1 MNYKD
6 IVAEVNKVVY
16 YNAQSRWGVL
26 SVNTEKVLDGFETNL
41 ITLSGNF
48 EGVYEDCKIEFSGNL
63 SVHPKYGKQ
72 IQITVLRVLQN
83 TDSKE
88 SIINFLSKSAIK
100 GIQIQNAKK
109 IYDKFKEDSINIVL
123 NETWKIKEITGI
135 GEKTYKKVMDSVQ
148 NYRRIQDLLEYGTK
162 LGIPYKVLYH
172 LDKELGDRALST
184 LQNDIYSIVNKVD
197 SISFKQVDDIALK
210 SGYSPDNL
218 DRLLAG
224 FNYYL
229 KNTLSLEGSTGIS
242 APSFL
247 KVFLKELGLTDNSLF
262 YVAMNNLEQQEA
274 IIVRSNIIYS
284 RYYYDAEMFI
294 ATVINNMMSSDTGS
308 FELYDD
314 VKEIAI
320 NSFPFK
326 LNKQQ
331 IKAIEA
337 CCNNRFNII
346 TGPPG
351 CGKSSITKA
360 IVDIYENCGYNVI
373 LLSPT
378 GKATRRL
385 SECTGHDA
393 QTIHKFLKVKSSI
406 EDAQVIDLPENCLLI
421 VDESSMMDV
430 VLFSKL
436 IACVKSST
444 RLIIVGDNDQL
455 PSVQAG
461 NVLGDLIEAL
471 PQATSLLTDI
481 MRQAENSN
489 IIRLC
494 SYVNQGKN
502 FDECEYPDFVF
513 NQYDDEDKL
522 MKDLVITYGNEVKNY
537 GLSNVQ
543 VLTAYKR
550 GKIGS
555 INLNKVLS
563 NYINKNI
570 PNEDFGYKLE
580 DKVIQLVNNYDYDI
594 FNGETGIVTE
604 FTDDN
609 EMIVQYDDKRV
620 IYPIE
625 ESDQITLA
633 NVITV
638 HKSQGSEYPVIF
650 MVLDDSSN
658 FLLIR
663 KILYTGISRGKQKV
677 YIYSKLGLVSRCIQ
691 NNYYK
696 KRITNL
702 KNFIEVP
709 VNV

>member
-6 IVAEVNKVVY
+6 VVAEVNKVVY

-26 SVNTEKVLDGFETNL
+26 SVVTEKNLDGFETNL

-48 EGVYEDCKIEFSGNL
+48 DGIYEGCKVEFSGNL
-63 SVHPKYGKQ
+63 TVHAKYGRQ
-72 IQITVLRVLQN
+72 IQITVIRVLQDTN
-83 TDSKE
+83 SKE

-109 IYDKFKEDSINIVL
+109 IYDKFKEDSINVVL
-123 NETWKIKEITGI
+123 NETWKIKQITGI
-135 GEKTYKKVMDSVQ
+135 GEKTYKKVLESVQ
-148 NYRRIQDLLEYGTK
+148 NYRRMQELLEYGTH

-172 LDKELGDRALST
+172 LDKELGDKALQV
-184 LQNDIYSIVNKVD
+184 LQTDIYSIVDKVD
-197 SISFKQVDDIALK
+197 SVSFKQVDDIALK
-210 SGYSPDNL
+210 SGYKPDNL

-224 FNYYL
+224 FKYYL
-229 KNTLSLEGSTGIS
+229 RNTLSLEGSTGTS
-242 APSFL
+242 SPSFL
-247 KVFLKELGLTDNSLF
+247 KVFLKELGLLDNSLF
-262 YVAMNNLEQQEA
+262 YIAMNNLEQSGD
-274 IIVRSNIIYS
+274 IIVKSNIIYS
-284 RYYYDAEMFI
+284 KYYYDAELFV
-294 ATVINNMMSSDTGS
+294 ATIINNMMVSDTSS

-314 VKEIAI
+314 VKDTVI

-360 IVDIYENCGYNVI
+360 IVDIYENCGYDVI

-385 SECTGHDA
+385 SECAKHEA
-393 QTIHKFLKVKSSI
+393 QTIHKFLKVKNSI
-406 EDAQVIDLPENCLLI
+406 EDAQVITLPDNCLVI
-421 VDESSMMDV
+421 VDESSMMDI

-436 IACVKSST
+436 MACIKSST

-471 PQATSLLTDI
+471 PQATNLLTDI

-494 SYVNQGKN
+494 SLVNHGKDFEECN
-502 FDECEYPDFVF
+502 FDDFYYT
-513 NQYDDEDKL
+513 QYDTDEDIL
-522 MKDLVITYGNEVKNY
+522 KDLVPTYAKEVKEH
-537 GLSNVQ
+537 GLSDVQ

-550 GKIGS
+550 GTLGS
-555 INLNKVLS
+555 MNLNKVLS
-563 NYINKNI
+563 GFINKNI
-570 PNEDFGYKLE
+570 PNEDFGYRLS
-580 DKVIQLVNNYDYDI
+580 DKVIQLVNNYDFDI
-594 FNGETGIVTE
+594 FNGETGIVDS

-609 EMIVQYDDKRV
+609 EMIVQYDSKKVLYNVED
-620 IYPIE
+620 
-625 ESDQITLA
+625 SDQIALA

-650 MVLDDSSN
+650 IVLDDSSN

-663 KILYTGISRGKQKV
+663 KILYTGISRGKSKV
-677 YIYSKLGLVSRCIQ
+677 YIYSKLGLVRKCVE

-696 KRITNL
+696 QRITNL
-702 KNFIEVP
+702 KNFIGSPITV
-709 VNV
+709 